1 MSETSPVRAT
11 ILATVFFA
19 VSIGLGV
26 VAVTRD
32 PAAGE
37 EIMALFAGQV
47 AGQILSDSPAVLAGK
62 LFLNNLSACL
72 LLFLGG
78 ASLGVVTVLVL
89 SVNGL
94 LIGAVTEFV
103 RQEQGLAFIAAA
115 LVPHGIFEI
124 PAFLIAGGLG
134 LLLGQELIAEW
145 QGTGDAA
152 ARAVPLARLF
162 LRVVV
167 PLLAIAAV
175 VEAFITPAI
184 LSMIA

>member
-1 MSETSPVRAT
+1 MSEVPVAWST
-11 ILATVFFA
+11 GLAALFFA

-26 VAVTRD
+26 VAVASD
-32 PAAGE
+32 PGLGE
-37 EIMALFAGQV
+37 EVLALFSDQVVGQL
-47 AGQILSDSPAVLAGK
+47 LSDSPGVLAGK

-78 ASLGVVTVLVL
+78 ASLGVVTMLIL

-94 LIGAVTEFV
+94 LIGAVTEFM
-103 RQEQGLAFIAAA
+103 RQQQGMLFITAA

-134 LLLGQELIAEW
+134 LLLGQALITEW
-145 QGTGDAA
+145 QGRGDAA
-152 ARAVPLARLF
+152 ALAVPLASRF
-162 LRVVV
+162 LWIVV

-175 VEAFITPAI
+175 VEAFITPAV

>member
-1 MSETSPVRAT
+1 MSEVPVARAT
-11 ILATVFFA
+11 GLAAIFFV

-26 VAVTRD
+26 VAVASD
-32 PAAGE
+32 PGLGE
-37 EIMALFAGQV
+37 EVLALFSDQVVGQL
-47 AGQILSDSPAVLAGK
+47 LSDSPAVLAGK

-78 ASLGVVTVLVL
+78 ASLGVVTMLIL

-94 LIGAVTEFV
+94 LIGAVTELV
-103 RQEQGLAFIAAA
+103 RQQQGLLFIAAA

-134 LLLGQELIAEW
+134 LLLGQGLIAEW
-145 QGTGDAA
+145 QGQGDAA
-152 ARAVPLARLF
+152 ALAVPLARRF

-167 PLLAIAAV
+167 PLLAVAAV
-175 VEAFITPAI
+175 VEAFITPSV

>member
-1 MSETSPVRAT
+1 MSEGSIARAT
-11 ILATVFFA
+11 GLAAAFFA
-19 VSIGLGV
+19 VSVGLGIA
-26 VAVTRD
+26 AVSRD
-32 PAAGE
+32 PGVGAE
-37 EIMALFAGQV
+37 VMALFAEQV
-47 AGQILSDSPAVLAGK
+47 VRDLLSDSPAVLAGK
-62 LFLNNLSACL
+62 LFLNNLSICL

-78 ASLGVVTVLVL
+78 ASLGVVTVLIL

-94 LIGAVTEFV
+94 LIGAVTELV
-103 RQEQGLAFIAAA
+103 RQQQGLAYIAAA

-134 LLLGQELIAEW
+134 LLLGRELAAEW
-145 QGTGDAA
+145 HGNGDAA
-152 ARAVPLARLF
+152 AKARPLARLF

-167 PLLAIAAV
+167 PLLAAAAV